1 MFKLKAARALCDAL
15 LKESKESTYNWQT
28 QRAKAAVRLS
38 RVFGQVLK
46 TWYRDHDDLRKELHL
61 EFQDMV

>member
-28 QRAKAAVRLS
+28 QRRTLQDSKGSGEAFPGLWAGA
-38 RVFGQVLK
+38 
-46 TWYRDHDDLRKELHL
+46 EHL
-61 EFQDMV
+61 VQEPR